1 MSWPRPPVRRAGVL
15 RAAALLALLLLLSG
29 CAAGGGP
36 ASGDGETADAEGEAP
51 PDAGQEPTADAGQE
65 PAPDAEEE
73 APPDAGAT
81 PPPQAEGLETAEVAL
96 VGEGRREPLT
106 VYLADTPALRRE
118 GLMGW
123 ERLPEGTGMLFVF
136 DEEREGGFWMKD
148 TLLPLSIAFA
158 DAEGHL
164 VAILDMEPCEADPC
178 PTYDPDVAYR
188 YALEVEQGAL
198 ERRGVDTSWSLELPS
213 GLAG

>member
-1 MSWPRPPVRRAGVL
+1 MSPRAALPRHAAVLLASSRGFVR
-15 RAAALLALLLLLSG
+15 RAAALLALLLLLAG
-29 CAAGGGP
+29 CAAGGDPEPGNVDASAP
-36 ASGDGETADAEGEAP
+36 AVESTPGSAETAA
-51 PDAGQEPTADAGQE
+51 
-65 PAPDAEEE
+65 
-73 APPDAGAT
+73 
-81 PPPQAEGLETAEVAL
+81 PPQAEGLETAEVAL

-106 VYLADTPALRRE
+106 VYLADTPGLRRE

-158 DAEGHL
+158 DAEGEL
-164 VAILDMEPCEADPC
+164 LEILEMEPCEADPC
-178 PTYDPDVAYR
+178 PTYDPGVAYR

-198 ERRGVDTSWSLELPS
+198 ERRGVDTSWSLELPPDLE
-213 GLAG
+213 G

>member
-1 MSWPRPPVRRAGVL
+1 MPSPRPLALPAT
-15 RAAALLALLLLLSG
+15 ALLALALVLALLLVLQG
-29 CAAGGGP
+29 CAADGGP
-36 ASGDGETADAEGEAP
+36 APGDGEVAGSGGESAPGSAATA
-51 PDAGQEPTADAGQE
+51 
-65 PAPDAEEE
+65 
-73 APPDAGAT
+73 

-148 TLLPLSIAFA
+148 TLLPLTIAFA
-158 DAEGHL
+158 AADGGL
-164 VAILDMEPCEADPC
+164 VAILEMEPCEAEPC
-178 PTYDPDVAYR
+178 PTYDPGVAYR

-198 ERRGVDTSWSLELPS
+198 ETRGVDTSWSLELPEDL
-213 GLAG
+213 GG